1 MKDKYLIIISII
13 ISITYVYFIESS
25 KKDKL
30 KRIIESNSKGLND
43 KNASV
48 LKILES

>member
-25 KKDKL
+25 KKKKKDKL

-43 KNASV
+43 KNAR
-48 LKILES
+48 